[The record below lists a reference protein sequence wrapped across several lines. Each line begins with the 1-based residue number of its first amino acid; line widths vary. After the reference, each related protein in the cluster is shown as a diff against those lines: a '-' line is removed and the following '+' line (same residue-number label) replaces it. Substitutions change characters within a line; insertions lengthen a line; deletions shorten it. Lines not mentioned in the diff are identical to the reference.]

1 MSLYLIDY
9 ENVREKGFEGVEKLT
24 GRDEVIIFYSEF
36 IKNLPFQIHVELM
49 NSKANMSILPHIRLA
64 RIILISS
71 LPHFRLQNRPGRN
84 R

>member
-36 IKNLPFQIHVELM
+36 IKNLPFQIHVDRK
-49 NSKANMSILPHIRLA
+49 SVV
-64 RIILISS
+64 
-71 LPHFRLQNRPGRN
+71 
-84 R
+84 

>member
-36 IKNLPFQIHVELM
+36 IKNLPFQIHVELIPKQNM
-49 NSKANMSILPHIRLA
+49 NILPHIRLA

-71 LPHFRLQNRPGRN
+71 LPHF
-84 R
+84 

>member
-36 IKNLPFQIHVELM
+36 IKNLPFQIHVESVSYTHLT
-49 NSKANMSILPHIRLA
+49 LPTT
-64 RIILISS
+64 
-71 LPHFRLQNRPGRN
+71 
-84 R
+84 

>member
-49 NSKANMSILPHIRLA
+49 MIFMK
-64 RIILISS
+64 
-71 LPHFRLQNRPGRN
+71 
-84 R
+84 

>member
-36 IKNLPFQIHVELM
+36 IKNLPFHIHVELM
-49 NSKANMSILPHIRLA
+49 NSKAKYEYFATHKVGKNYLDFQLA
-64 RIILISS
+64 TFL
-71 LPHFRLQNRPGRN
+71 G
-84 R
+84 